1 MSHRI
6 LVVDDD
12 ALIRET
18 LEHHFRSSG
27 AEVAVAA
34 SAESALAQLRS
45 FAPGLM
51 ITDVRMSGMD
61 GITLLSLV
69 HERAP
74 DVDVVVM
81 TAFQDMRTAVSAM
94 KAGAYDYLVK
104 PLDLDQIDAVVDR
117 CFRERSLRRRVEQL
131 SAEAAEGHT
140 LDQLV
145 GADPRMIEIYKRIG
159 MLARVR
165 TPVLV
170 RGDTGTGKELI
181 ARAIHFNSPDAE
193 EPFVAVN
200 CTAIPEPLLES
211 ELFGHTRGA
220 FTGATSDRRG
230 RFELAGRGTVFLDEI
245 GDTTPAFQAKLLRV
259 LQEHEFYPVGAESVR
274 RCEARI
280 IAATHRPLEQ
290 LVADGR
296 FREDLYFRLRVV
308 EITVPPLRE
317 RAGDVPA
324 LAEHLLRIAARDA
337 HRAPLRFSNGAL
349 RRLCTHT
356 WPGNV
361 RELENAVRRAVVVAP
376 GGIIEEADLAL
387 GAATLPDSTR
397 ATPVS
402 NADQTLAA
410 VERAHLEQVLRECG
424 GNKRRA
430 CRTLGLTRPRL
441 DRLLERHGIRV
452 TVSDPEQ

>member
-1 MSHRI
+1 
-6 LVVDDD
+6 
-12 ALIRET
+12 
-18 LEHHFRSSG
+18 
-27 AEVAVAA
+27 VAVAD
-34 SAESALAQLRS
+34 SAESALAQLTAV
-45 FAPGLM
+45 APGLV

-61 GITLLSLV
+61 GIALLTLV
-69 HERAP
+69 RERAP

-94 KAGAYDYLVK
+94 KAGAYEYLVK
-104 PLDLDQIDAVVDR
+104 PLDLDRIDAVVDR
-117 CFRERSLRRRVEQL
+117 CFRERSLRRRAGLL
-131 SAEAAEGHT
+131 SAVAAEGHT

-145 GADPRMIEIYKRIG
+145 GADPQMIEIYKRIG
-159 MLARVR
+159 MLVRVR

-181 ARAIHFNSPDAE
+181 ARAIHFNSADAE

-200 CTAIPEPLLES
+200 CTAIPESLLES

-220 FTGATSDRRG
+220 FTGAVADRKG

-259 LQEHEFYPVGAESVR
+259 LQQQEFYPVGAERAR

-317 RAGDVPA
+317 RAADVPA
-324 LAEHLLRIAARDA
+324 LAEHLLRIAVRDA
-337 HRAPLRFSNGAL
+337 HRPPLRFSDGAL
-349 RRLCTHT
+349 RRLRAHT

-376 GGIIEEADLAL
+376 GGIIEEEDLAL
-387 GAATLPDSTR
+387 GAATSPAPDR
-397 ATPVS
+397 ATPSANV
-402 NADQTLAA
+402 DRTLAA
-410 VERAHLEQVLRECG
+410 VERAHLEQVLRECS

-430 CRTLGLTRPRL
+430 SRALGLTRPRL